1 LSPTRTASGEI
12 ECDSASN
19 NMMKGFF
26 CQSVLTPP
34 THWCV
39 FVARARSQNLSIFI
53 LNNNLTLIRDQNA
66 LDESDNKKSS
76 VKILKGPW
84 IQGLIFF
91 IIRVNLSL

>member
-1 LSPTRTASGEI
+1 
-12 ECDSASN
+12 
-19 NMMKGFF
+19 
-26 CQSVLTPP
+26 VLTPP

-66 LDESDNKKSS
+66 LDESGNKKSS

-84 IQGLIFF
+84 I
-91 IIRVNLSL
+91 